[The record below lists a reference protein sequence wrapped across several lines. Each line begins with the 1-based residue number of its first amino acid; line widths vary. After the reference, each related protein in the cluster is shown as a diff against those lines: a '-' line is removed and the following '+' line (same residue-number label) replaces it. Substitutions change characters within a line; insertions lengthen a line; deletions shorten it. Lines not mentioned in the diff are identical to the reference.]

1 MKKLFAVL
9 FSITVF
15 VALNITLSA
24 QDRQIARKYLPNNS
38 VESIKFVQSDEL
50 KGILTSAVNDTLKD
64 FADKGLKSN
73 EIAATL
79 IDMRLPDKLARA
91 DYRGNEQIYPASVVK
106 MFYMATLFRQIED
119 GKVKMT
125 PELDRGLKNMIIESG
140 NESTGYILDVLTD
153 TSSGAELPPKEFE
166 KWKFKRNAVNRYFQ
180 SIGYSNINVN
190 QKTHCED
197 AWGVEQQ
204 FRNYKGENRNM
215 LTTNATA
222 QLLAEIASGKSVN
235 PARSKQMMDLMKREW
250 EKPAEDA
257 FHIEFISHAL
267 KPGTKIWSKEGWTS
281 STRHDAAYIETPEGL
296 KFVLVVFT
304 ENHAKE
310 QEIIP
315 SIARKVIDGLGDM
328 KL

>member
-1 MKKLFAVL
+1 
-9 FSITVF
+9 
-15 VALNITLSA
+15 
-24 QDRQIARKYLPNNS
+24 
-38 VESIKFVQSDEL
+38 
-50 KGILTSAVNDTLKD
+50 
-64 FADKGLKSN
+64 
-73 EIAATL
+73 
-79 IDMRLPDKLARA
+79 
-91 DYRGNEQIYPASVVK
+91 
-106 MFYMATLFRQIED
+106 
-119 GKVKMT
+119 
-125 PELDRGLKNMIIESG
+125 
-140 NESTGYILDVLTD
+140 
-153 TSSGAELPPKEFE
+153 
-166 KWKFKRNAVNRYFQ
+166 NRYFQ

-222 QLLAEIASGKSVN
+222 QLLVEIASGKSVT
-235 PARSKQMMDLMKREW
+235 PERSKQMMDLMKRDW

-257 FHIEFISHAL
+257 FHIEFISHGL

-281 STRHDAAYIETPEGL
+281 STRHDAAYIETPGGL

-315 SIARKVIDGLGDM
+315 SIARKVIEGLGEI
-328 KL
+328 K